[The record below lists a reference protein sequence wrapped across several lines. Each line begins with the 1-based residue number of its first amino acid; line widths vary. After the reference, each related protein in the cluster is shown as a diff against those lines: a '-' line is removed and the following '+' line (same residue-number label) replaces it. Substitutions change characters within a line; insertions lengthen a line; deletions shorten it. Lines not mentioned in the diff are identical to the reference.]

1 MRNTP
6 RELSHKTGGDLQTK
20 TDPTTGVE
28 KPLNPSFEAL
38 APLDN
43 DEGLFRV
50 GLRGGAKVS
59 ANRWL
64 SLGDRV
70 WRWFG
75 QTFHFKM

>member
-1 MRNTP
+1 
-6 RELSHKTGGDLQTK
+6 LSHKTGGDLQTK

-28 KPLNPSFEAL
+28 KPLTPSFEAL

-50 GLRGGAKVS
+50 GLRGGAKVT